1 MISTANFAGKK
12 NMAQRKDLSQKMFE
26 HVTRQRDSGMT
37 VANYAKQTG
46 ITTTKLQY
54 WIRKFQAQEAGKN
67 TSLKFIDLS
76 SFDTADHYSKAQE
89 PQSNPQI
96 TLTFPNG
103 MCLKIY

>member
-1 MISTANFAGKK
+1 
-12 NMAQRKDLSQKMFE
+12 MAHRKDLSQEMFD
-26 HVTRQRDSGMT
+26 HVARQRESGMT
-37 VANYAKQTG
+37 VANYAKHTG
-46 ITTTKLQY
+46 ISTSKLQY
-54 WIRKFQAQEAGKN
+54 WIRKFNAQEAGEN
-67 TSLKFIDLS
+67 SLKFINLS

>member
-1 MISTANFAGKK
+1 
-12 NMAQRKDLSQKMFE
+12 MAHRKDLAQEMLE
-26 HVTRQRDSGMT
+26 HVARQRESGMSI
-37 VANYAKQTG
+37 ANYAKQTG

-54 WIRKFQAQEAGKN
+54 WIRKFMAQEAGKD

-76 SFDTADHYSKAQE
+76 SFDIANHHSRA
-89 PQSNPQI
+89 PQLQTCNPQI